1 MKLFPLFLFFFLVL
15 QINAQRRTAAKPTTE
30 TENIKPTSPRGRGR
44 SRFVASEEFQG
55 IQDKSSAAES
65 TTRKTVA
72 SRRRVVENVEQRFPS
87 RTSSTSNPSKQ
98 PSTTIPPISRR
109 YNSQTFSD
117 TAEKIFNVNEN
128 ANRRPQRP
136 QKTQMSSAATST
148 NRKTSKPLTEY
159 VERRSFKNTYE
170 VQEILDENFELV
182 RRSQKPRENS
192 FKATN
197 VLSRNKENL
206 LPTKGNTFPKRKQ
219 ESADTFTDK
228 TPRRNKELEELSRSL
243 NIPSRNQD
251 NLEPIKTSKTYEP
264 EVSAPLLSNTK
275 DTNLIEEQSL
285 DTTQVP
291 SDLEVS
297 PDPLPELQYEEDLSK
312 VQTSSTTTTKP
323 TEPTRSQGSRRSS
336 QRKTTVVTEQ
346 STQAPRFRTRGR
358 NSQTALASQNSESYL
373 RAATSTT
380 APGRGYRRRKES
392 VLEPRKGPSVFS
404 ADTEFQERRPRT
416 ERKINMSTSEKVMI
430 ADFPTRSRYNTTI
443 RKLSN
448 ITPTT
453 SAPNGNRLRS
463 REMPVFDEQKL
474 EVLPLFEEEPK
485 LLHTRFTNRADDT
498 LSRSVKKEVSN
509 EDTSPKRGENTD
521 IRTEKRVAFNEKPI
535 FNEKNATVSR
545 SRRRGNSDSTQKSI
559 NKTETTI
566 TKPTNTPSRSKVVVN
581 AGTKTESSVEQAL
594 PIRKNEIKESVV
606 SEVNE
611 VTSRRKISRKKV
623 ANLTEL
629 QEKSRSS
636 GLRGN
641 KKSEEST
648 KASSEEIGESDN
660 YPEEFKALIKAKKEN
675 KTNHKE
681 NELKLKPTTSTYSS
695 RLNRKKFT
703 TSTTV
708 KYIPVSTTQKSF
720 IAKTSRLTTTPSSS
734 PSRITKFRSVTPKS
748 SSFPIKSE
756 KKVSFRPIESN
767 KGKSVERFARG
778 KNSKK
783 SEDSVFLSTK
793 VPKYLTTPKKLDR
806 GKYRS
811 FTTVPPKYI
820 PTIPSVPYVPTV
832 PTVTPPRTAVD
843 ATTNQRDD
851 DEGVKVI
858 SIDVPVKAISSAN
871 LVNGDFVSSTTNSV
885 SVALPLVSEGTS
897 EKPTSIIERIIN
909 SISARAT
916 TPSSSNTSPSST
928 ATTTE
933 YSSAILK
940 LSPQK
945 SRQTDATDETK
956 ANDQVG
962 SVKLTTENPTTI
974 IERILSSLNAIQATD
989 ITSSAQVGT
998 ESINLSS
1005 FTTTPLF
1012 SVTKSSNTRSLPAPT
1027 STTNN
1032 PLSILDDITSEEFVQ
1047 NQAISRLLDILNSMV
1062 STEQTDNFVIV
1073 TPKSV
1078 NKQFGRGPFI
1088 STTIFPP
1095 STFVSEFTTPN
1106 TISTLPYFGT
1116 EAISSNLILSDNT
1129 SFVFSTQTTDDSSKS
1144 VSLESTTE
1152 ALLSTSPPE
1161 LTSDQSATNQSS
1173 TILTVEENLMS
1184 STITIEPQ
1192 MTSTTE
1198 VSPAENTISTNS
1210 EIQSTVTETMN
1221 LITLLSSLSSR
1232 RFEVSPGSVSVY
1244 SANDINSNFVTPE
1257 YDISPNAV
1265 VNTADNNIS
1274 TTTVINTEDDL
1285 FSDIPTVIQNMST
1298 EGSMSTTTMRS
1309 IRGEAIS
1316 TEGNDVSTS
1325 SLSGNTAIDITTARQ
1340 STIED
1345 DISTTT
1351 VESITGQSS
1360 TNTVTTQKST
1370 AEDDISTI
1378 PAVTIESRITS
1389 DTATEN
1395 AIVDNNLST
1404 TPVSSESNNDTNV
1417 TQNNIAEDISINTI
1431 AVSDITTTTE
1441 TTTNMPDNTTTL
1453 ELTTTPVDSSS
1464 TSMASSPKSRTGK
1477 LLNIAQEPV
1486 QNTIDTSTP
1495 DYFIFAVLNNNT
1507 ILRKRP
1513 LIEPKSSYFV
1523 IGVYP
1528 NNTVV
1533 KKYPNGT
1540 VVPMEMTIRE
1550 EQNTIPTVT
1559 ATTISISPTSTTPS
1573 TKAQSS
1579 TTQSTSTPVLST
1591 TTTSSTTTESTT
1603 TSTESPASEP
1613 TTVTNAQNQP
1623 TTTTSAPTMTTTPS
1637 ITTLPSTTVVPS
1649 NPSPST
1655 NSLKID
1661 AEASTSPNTTGI
1673 ESTNITST
1681 ANVSSDMQSTS
1692 AASTLVPDVVIV
1704 ESSTIVTSTEGSN
1717 NNTPTFPTLSELFNG
1732 KTIEAFNEIVNSD
1745 KTSMNTPNTDES
1757 IRATKVDTTTPF
1769 SQDSTTETFNPATIP
1784 TAVKTPT
1791 IQQQVDTTTIDS
1803 TILSNQVLDFTSPS
1817 KVNEISGIQKMSS
1830 TNTPTTTAASMTST
1844 QRQRIFTSTQPS
1856 LIPTFLT
1863 TLFPNLFR
1871 SETIKVPELTTKKP
1885 GIIRISA
1892 PPSVT
1897 ETASFTASTTTTRPP
1912 ATIKVKS
1919 NTIPPVTTIVTTT
1932 TTEKTTT
1939 TMEPTTTTRPTTT
1952 TIPTTT
1958 TEATTTTTTEASTT
1972 TTTEATTTTRIT
1984 TPVTTTARSTITTG
1998 KVQTSAGFTTARSID
2013 VTSFNT
2019 VELTTKSLQLK
2030 ELTPQQKENL
2040 KAIAQLEKQQ
2050 AELLN
2055 QLSFLTRL
2063 IPNRTAKSA
2072 TTGNT
2077 NSKTSSGGSLAERI
2091 VALAVERDRAK
2102 TTIPDTTIISTTT
2115 PTIIVETSR
2124 APKSIQDQIAALE
2137 TTKPSK
2143 KATTLEEVLK
2153 GYNLNS
2159 ITPPASTSFGK
2170 SNDAILASLL
2180 KEQGIVPSTPKVLAG
2195 IFDETTIRPRVRPK
2209 ITTTPAPG
2217 PIIRGLNWLLNAL
2230 APPPSP
2236 APVNKRPTPKPVK
2249 PKKPPVEEELLVN
2262 SPTHMTPVSTAAPS
2276 KLANSLSQDE
2286 IKQLIKQL
2294 EGIQKNPST
2303 GTLDL
2308 SQIKSIQNLLNVDG
2322 GVVISTNG
2330 EHGTTSRRTTTLPT
2344 TILSEAT
2351 QRQSKKLPTP
2361 TTENPIFAFTNEVDD
2376 SESIESTTRIMRA
2389 PIGFN
2394 PVPGIDDNNPDVPN
2408 TLVRSNLIT
2417 AAVNVTKAISNFLG
2431 TALQGAASSFQ
2442 TIFGVSSA
2450 GTRVLSSA
2458 AAGSSAG

>member
-989 ITSSAQVGT
+989 ITSSAQ
-998 ESINLSS
+998 
-1005 FTTTPLF
+1005 
-1012 SVTKSSNTRSLPAPT
+1012 
-1027 STTNN
+1027 
-1032 PLSILDDITSEEFVQ
+1032 
-1047 NQAISRLLDILNSMV
+1047 
-1062 STEQTDNFVIV
+1062 
-1073 TPKSV
+1073 
-1078 NKQFGRGPFI
+1078 
-1088 STTIFPP
+1088 
-1095 STFVSEFTTPN
+1095 
-1106 TISTLPYFGT
+1106 
-1116 EAISSNLILSDNT
+1116 
-1129 SFVFSTQTTDDSSKS
+1129 
-1144 VSLESTTE
+1144 
-1152 ALLSTSPPE
+1152 
-1161 LTSDQSATNQSS
+1161 
-1173 TILTVEENLMS
+1173 
-1184 STITIEPQ
+1184 
-1192 MTSTTE
+1192 
-1198 VSPAENTISTNS
+1198 
-1210 EIQSTVTETMN
+1210 
-1221 LITLLSSLSSR
+1221 
-1232 RFEVSPGSVSVY
+1232 
-1244 SANDINSNFVTPE
+1244 
-1257 YDISPNAV
+1257 
-1265 VNTADNNIS
+1265 
-1274 TTTVINTEDDL
+1274 
-1285 FSDIPTVIQNMST
+1285 
-1298 EGSMSTTTMRS
+1298 
-1309 IRGEAIS
+1309 
-1316 TEGNDVSTS
+1316 
-1325 SLSGNTAIDITTARQ
+1325 
-1340 STIED
+1340 
-1345 DISTTT
+1345 
-1351 VESITGQSS
+1351 
-1360 TNTVTTQKST
+1360 
-1370 AEDDISTI
+1370 
-1378 PAVTIESRITS
+1378 
-1389 DTATEN
+1389 
-1395 AIVDNNLST
+1395 
-1404 TPVSSESNNDTNV
+1404 
-1417 TQNNIAEDISINTI
+1417 
-1431 AVSDITTTTE
+1431 
-1441 TTTNMPDNTTTL
+1441 
-1453 ELTTTPVDSSS
+1453 
-1464 TSMASSPKSRTGK
+1464 
-1477 LLNIAQEPV
+1477 
-1486 QNTIDTSTP
+1486 
-1495 DYFIFAVLNNNT
+1495 
-1507 ILRKRP
+1507 
-1513 LIEPKSSYFV
+1513 
-1523 IGVYP
+1523 
-1528 NNTVV
+1528 
-1533 KKYPNGT
+1533 
-1540 VVPMEMTIRE
+1540 E

>member
-15 QINAQRRTAAKPTTE
+15 QINAQRRTTAKPTTE

-65 TTRKTVA
+65 TTRRTVA

-136 QKTQMSSAATST
+136 QKTQMNSVATST

-197 VLSRNKENL
+197 VLSRNKDNS

-219 ESADTFTDK
+219 ESTDTFTDN

-243 NIPSRNQD
+243 NIPTHNQD
-251 NLEPIKTSKTYEP
+251 NLEPIKTSKTYES
-264 EVSAPLLSNTK
+264 EVSTPLLSNTK

-297 PDPLPELQYEEDLSK
+297 PDPLPELQYGEDLSK

-430 ADFPTRSRYNTTI
+430 AYFPTRSRYNTTT

-485 LLHTRFTNRADDT
+485 LLHTRFTNRADAT

-521 IRTEKRVAFNEKPI
+521 IRTGKRVAFNEKPI
-535 FNEKNATVSR
+535 FNEKNATVPR

-559 NKTETTI
+559 NKPEKTI

-581 AGTKTESSVEQAL
+581 AETKTESSVEQAL

-636 GLRGN
+636 GSRGN
-641 KKSEEST
+641 KKSEEFT

-675 KTNHKE
+675 KINYKE

-703 TSTTV
+703 TSTTA

-720 IAKTSRLTTTPSSS
+720 NAKTSRLTTTPSSS
-734 PSRITKFRSVTPKS
+734 PSRITKLRSVTPRS
-748 SSFPIKSE
+748 YSFPIKSE

-871 LVNGDFVSSTTNSV
+871 LVNGDLVSSRTNSV
-885 SVALPLVSEGTS
+885 SVALPL
-897 EKPTSIIERIIN
+897 
-909 SISARAT
+909 
-916 TPSSSNTSPSST
+916 
-928 ATTTE
+928 
-933 YSSAILK
+933 
-940 LSPQK
+940 
-945 SRQTDATDETK
+945 
-956 ANDQVG
+956 
-962 SVKLTTENPTTI
+962 
-974 IERILSSLNAIQATD
+974 
-989 ITSSAQVGT
+989 
-998 ESINLSS
+998 
-1005 FTTTPLF
+1005 
-1012 SVTKSSNTRSLPAPT
+1012 
-1027 STTNN
+1027 
-1032 PLSILDDITSEEFVQ
+1032 
-1047 NQAISRLLDILNSMV
+1047 
-1062 STEQTDNFVIV
+1062 
-1073 TPKSV
+1073 
-1078 NKQFGRGPFI
+1078 
-1088 STTIFPP
+1088 
-1095 STFVSEFTTPN
+1095 
-1106 TISTLPYFGT
+1106 
-1116 EAISSNLILSDNT
+1116 
-1129 SFVFSTQTTDDSSKS
+1129 
-1144 VSLESTTE
+1144 
-1152 ALLSTSPPE
+1152 
-1161 LTSDQSATNQSS
+1161 
-1173 TILTVEENLMS
+1173 
-1184 STITIEPQ
+1184 
-1192 MTSTTE
+1192 
-1198 VSPAENTISTNS
+1198 
-1210 EIQSTVTETMN
+1210 
-1221 LITLLSSLSSR
+1221 
-1232 RFEVSPGSVSVY
+1232 
-1244 SANDINSNFVTPE
+1244 
-1257 YDISPNAV
+1257 
-1265 VNTADNNIS
+1265 
-1274 TTTVINTEDDL
+1274 
-1285 FSDIPTVIQNMST
+1285 
-1298 EGSMSTTTMRS
+1298 
-1309 IRGEAIS
+1309 
-1316 TEGNDVSTS
+1316 
-1325 SLSGNTAIDITTARQ
+1325 
-1340 STIED
+1340 
-1345 DISTTT
+1345 
-1351 VESITGQSS
+1351 
-1360 TNTVTTQKST
+1360 
-1370 AEDDISTI
+1370 
-1378 PAVTIESRITS
+1378 
-1389 DTATEN
+1389 
-1395 AIVDNNLST
+1395 
-1404 TPVSSESNNDTNV
+1404 
-1417 TQNNIAEDISINTI
+1417 
-1431 AVSDITTTTE
+1431 
-1441 TTTNMPDNTTTL
+1441 
-1453 ELTTTPVDSSS
+1453 
-1464 TSMASSPKSRTGK
+1464 
-1477 LLNIAQEPV
+1477 
-1486 QNTIDTSTP
+1486 
-1495 DYFIFAVLNNNT
+1495 
-1507 ILRKRP
+1507 
-1513 LIEPKSSYFV
+1513 
-1523 IGVYP
+1523 
-1528 NNTVV
+1528 
-1533 KKYPNGT
+1533 
-1540 VVPMEMTIRE
+1540 E

-1559 ATTISISPTSTTPS
+1559 ATTIPISPTSTTPS

-1603 TSTESPASEP
+1603 TSTESPAPEP

-1623 TTTTSAPTMTTTPS
+1623 TTTTIVASVAKVTQLTTTTSTPTMTTTPS

-1681 ANVSSDMQSTS
+1681 ANVSSDTQSTS

-1704 ESSTIVTSTEGSN
+1704 ESSTIVTSTEGNN

-1769 SQDSTTETFNPATIP
+1769 SQDSTTETLNPATIP
-1784 TAVKTPT
+1784 TAVKTT
-1791 IQQQVDTTTIDS
+1791 IIQQQVDTTTIDS

-1817 KVNEISGIQKMSS
+1817 IVNEISGMQKMSS

-1871 SETIKVPELTTKKP
+1871 SETIKVSELTTKKP

-1939 TMEPTTTTRPTTT
+1939 TTMEPTTTTKPTTTTILSTTT

-1998 KVQTSAGFTTARSID
+1998 KVQTNAGFTTARSID

-2077 NSKTSSGGSLAERI
+2077 NSKISSGGSLAERI
-2091 VALAVERDRAK
+2091 VALAVERDKAK
-2102 TTIPDTTIISTTT
+2102 TTIPDTTIISTAT
-2115 PTIIVETSR
+2115 PTIIIETTR
-2124 APKSIQDQIAALE
+2124 PPKSIQDQIAALE
-2137 TTKPSK
+2137 TTKSPK

-2159 ITPPASTSFGK
+2159 ITPPASTPFGK

-2195 IFDETTIRPRVRPK
+2195 IFDETTIRPKVRPK

-2236 APVNKRPTPKPVK
+2236 APVIKRPTPKPVK

-2361 TTENPIFAFTNEVDD
+2361 TTENTIFAFTNEVDD

-2431 TALQGAASSFQ
+2431 TALQVSLIIKQNILLSIFINLELWKKSIKAFNVFLYTYAS
-2442 TIFGVSSA
+2442 
-2450 GTRVLSSA
+2450 
-2458 AAGSSAG
+2458 

>member
-15 QINAQRRTAAKPTTE
+15 QINAQRRTTAKPTTE

-65 TTRKTVA
+65 TTRRTVA

-136 QKTQMSSAATST
+136 QKTQMNSVATST

-197 VLSRNKENL
+197 VLSRNKDNS

-219 ESADTFTDK
+219 ESTDTFTDN

-243 NIPSRNQD
+243 NIPTHNQD
-251 NLEPIKTSKTYEP
+251 NLEPIKTSKTYES
-264 EVSAPLLSNTK
+264 EVSTPLLSNTK

-297 PDPLPELQYEEDLSK
+297 PDPLPELQYGEDLSK

-430 ADFPTRSRYNTTI
+430 AYFPTRSRYNTTT

-485 LLHTRFTNRADDT
+485 LLHTRFTNRADAT

-521 IRTEKRVAFNEKPI
+521 IRTGKRVAFNEKPI
-535 FNEKNATVSR
+535 FNEKNATVPR

-559 NKTETTI
+559 NKPEKTI

-581 AGTKTESSVEQAL
+581 AETKTESSVEQAL

-636 GLRGN
+636 GSRGN
-641 KKSEEST
+641 KKSEEFT

-675 KTNHKE
+675 KINYKE

-703 TSTTV
+703 TSTTA

-720 IAKTSRLTTTPSSS
+720 NAKTSRLTTTPSSS
-734 PSRITKFRSVTPKS
+734 PSRITKLRSVTPRS
-748 SSFPIKSE
+748 YSFPIKSE

-871 LVNGDFVSSTTNSV
+871 LVNGDLVSSRTNSV

-989 ITSSAQVGT
+989 ITSSAQ
-998 ESINLSS
+998 
-1005 FTTTPLF
+1005 
-1012 SVTKSSNTRSLPAPT
+1012 
-1027 STTNN
+1027 
-1032 PLSILDDITSEEFVQ
+1032 
-1047 NQAISRLLDILNSMV
+1047 
-1062 STEQTDNFVIV
+1062 
-1073 TPKSV
+1073 
-1078 NKQFGRGPFI
+1078 
-1088 STTIFPP
+1088 
-1095 STFVSEFTTPN
+1095 
-1106 TISTLPYFGT
+1106 
-1116 EAISSNLILSDNT
+1116 
-1129 SFVFSTQTTDDSSKS
+1129 
-1144 VSLESTTE
+1144 
-1152 ALLSTSPPE
+1152 
-1161 LTSDQSATNQSS
+1161 
-1173 TILTVEENLMS
+1173 
-1184 STITIEPQ
+1184 
-1192 MTSTTE
+1192 
-1198 VSPAENTISTNS
+1198 
-1210 EIQSTVTETMN
+1210 
-1221 LITLLSSLSSR
+1221 
-1232 RFEVSPGSVSVY
+1232 
-1244 SANDINSNFVTPE
+1244 
-1257 YDISPNAV
+1257 
-1265 VNTADNNIS
+1265 
-1274 TTTVINTEDDL
+1274 
-1285 FSDIPTVIQNMST
+1285 
-1298 EGSMSTTTMRS
+1298 
-1309 IRGEAIS
+1309 
-1316 TEGNDVSTS
+1316 
-1325 SLSGNTAIDITTARQ
+1325 
-1340 STIED
+1340 
-1345 DISTTT
+1345 
-1351 VESITGQSS
+1351 
-1360 TNTVTTQKST
+1360 
-1370 AEDDISTI
+1370 
-1378 PAVTIESRITS
+1378 
-1389 DTATEN
+1389 
-1395 AIVDNNLST
+1395 
-1404 TPVSSESNNDTNV
+1404 
-1417 TQNNIAEDISINTI
+1417 
-1431 AVSDITTTTE
+1431 
-1441 TTTNMPDNTTTL
+1441 
-1453 ELTTTPVDSSS
+1453 
-1464 TSMASSPKSRTGK
+1464 
-1477 LLNIAQEPV
+1477 
-1486 QNTIDTSTP
+1486 
-1495 DYFIFAVLNNNT
+1495 
-1507 ILRKRP
+1507 
-1513 LIEPKSSYFV
+1513 
-1523 IGVYP
+1523 
-1528 NNTVV
+1528 
-1533 KKYPNGT
+1533 
-1540 VVPMEMTIRE
+1540 E

-1559 ATTISISPTSTTPS
+1559 ATTIPISPTSTTPS

-1603 TSTESPASEP
+1603 TSTESPAPEP

-1623 TTTTSAPTMTTTPS
+1623 TTTTIVASVAKVTQLTTTTSTPTMTTTPS

-1681 ANVSSDMQSTS
+1681 ANVSSDTQSTS

-1704 ESSTIVTSTEGSN
+1704 ESSTIVTSTEGNN

-1769 SQDSTTETFNPATIP
+1769 SQDSTTETLNPATIP
-1784 TAVKTPT
+1784 TAVKTT
-1791 IQQQVDTTTIDS
+1791 IIQQQVDTTTIDS

-1817 KVNEISGIQKMSS
+1817 IVNEISGMQKMSS

-1871 SETIKVPELTTKKP
+1871 SETIKVSELTTKKP

-1939 TMEPTTTTRPTTT
+1939 TTMEPTTTTKPTTTTILSTTT

-1998 KVQTSAGFTTARSID
+1998 KVQTNAGFTTARSID

-2077 NSKTSSGGSLAERI
+2077 NSKISSGGSLAERI
-2091 VALAVERDRAK
+2091 VALAVERDKAK
-2102 TTIPDTTIISTTT
+2102 TTIPDTTIISTAT
-2115 PTIIVETSR
+2115 PTIIIETTR
-2124 APKSIQDQIAALE
+2124 PPKSIQDQIAALE
-2137 TTKPSK
+2137 TTKSPK

-2159 ITPPASTSFGK
+2159 ITPPASTPFGK

-2195 IFDETTIRPRVRPK
+2195 IFDETTIRPKVRPK

-2236 APVNKRPTPKPVK
+2236 APVIKRPTPKPVK

-2361 TTENPIFAFTNEVDD
+2361 TTENTIFAFTNEVDD

-2431 TALQGAASSFQ
+2431 TALQTVSQGAASSFQ